1 MSDEVEESGMWISDD
16 KRPTHLTQDQL
27 KTLRA
32 GLVESAEYAG
42 EIGLEM
48 EMWLAEAMGVYKS
61 VNDPSEEESWEEEE
75 ED

>member
-61 VNDPSEEESWEEEE
+61 VNDPSEEESWEEEK